1 MVLTKH
7 TITRAAMLLG
17 CLCMTFACENPD
29 NVLEDLYKKKVA
41 VEEGKNIVSYLS
53 EGGIVKA
60 KLTSPY
66 MLRYLPPDSPY
77 IEFPRTLHVDFY
89 NDSAELESTVD
100 AKYAK
105 YIEFD
110 RKVLLRDSVV
120 VLSLKNGDTLRTQEL
135 WWDQNK
141 QEFYTDKPAHVYQRD
156 KVIPAMN
163 GLKAAQNLTW
173 YDFYGVRQGQIEVP
187 KETIPE

>member
-1 MVLTKH
+1 MAFTKH
-7 TITRAAMLLG
+7 TITRATILLG

-29 NVLEDLYKKKVA
+29 TVLEDLYKKKVA
-41 VEEGKNIVSYLS
+41 VEEAKNIVSYLS
-53 EGGIVKA
+53 QGGIVKA

-66 MLRYLPPDSPY
+66 MLRYQTDSPY

-89 NDSAELESTVD
+89 NDSAIIESTVD
-100 AKYAK
+100 ARYAK

-120 VLSLKNGDTLRTQEL
+120 VLSLQNGDTLRTQEL

-141 QEFYTDKPAHVYQRD
+141 QEFYTDKPAHVHQRD
-156 KVIPAMN
+156 KVIPALK
-163 GLKAAQNLTW
+163 GLRASQNLTW
-173 YDFYGVRQGQIEVP
+173 YDFYGVKKGQIEVP
-187 KETIPE
+187 NETIPE